1 MVCRESM
8 KLLNLCAKQCVAE
21 CLGGRKS
28 AIFRFSKELRPDSN
42 PDSADF

>member
-8 KLLNLCAKQCVAE
+8 KLLKLCAKQCVAE

-28 AIFRFSKELRPDSN
+28 AIFRFSKELSPSSN